1 MLLLPPLF
9 EPYNLY
15 AFMHNG
21 LLKNYVMENKEQ
33 LNQNSESQVQ
43 KENADAVTETVE
55 TNASQPIISKSE
67 KIHIVELIT
76 GKVEH
81 KAPKKTTTAKEKKV
95 VKKKEP
101 IEKPILDEAKAEIKQ
116 EPAKII
122 SEHDKHR
129 IIRLMS
135 SNFNPQQQEGIND
148 TATLKEDEEHLGDLA
163 EQEYDYE
170 NMNKQELV
178 ELLEEVVQEKDIK
191 IIKNQVGN
199 IKSAFLHKNREE
211 KAKLKENFIAQGGK
225 EEEFKATEDPL
236 EQRFNAAF
244 NIFKHNKH
252 TYIEQ
257 LEKQKQLNLNEK
269 VKVLEE
275 MKNIINSNEPLKK
288 TYDEFRRLQERW
300 KEIGMVPATELSN
313 LWQNYHFYVDRFFDK
328 VRINKELRDLDLKKN
343 LESKIRLC
351 EKVEELILEKS
362 VIKSFKLL
370 QKYHE
375 DWRNIGLVPLDKKDD
390 LWERF
395 KTATDKI
402 NDRRKEHY
410 KVIQEQQE
418 TNYQKKLVFC
428 EKAEELVAE
437 LPDTIKGW
445 QKKTENITGLLSEWK
460 KTGRAPRQVNDEVW
474 ANFKSSLD
482 AFFDAKRNFFA
493 DLKEQQMNNY
503 NLKLDLCHSAEKL
516 KDSNDWKNTTNE
528 LIRLQKEWKKIG
540 PVPKR
545 HSDKIWKRFRASC
558 DEFFNRKASYF
569 KDIHKVEAENLKKK
583 EELIEAIKNFN
594 IQEDRSANLEA
605 LKGFQRKWVE
615 IGHVPFNQKDKLQ
628 SVYREHIDKLFD
640 TLSVNRMEM
649 TAQNYKQHIKELME
663 SSDSSQRLSRE
674 RNYLSNK
681 LRGLKEEITV
691 WENNIGFF
699 SKSNKPNKLKDD
711 FEKKINKAKHELE
724 VIQGKIKAINQAS
737 K

>member
-1 MLLLPPLF
+1 MLLLY

-15 AFMHNG
+15 ALWHCG
-21 LLKNYVMENKEQ
+21 LLKNYVMENNEQ

-43 KENADAVTETVE
+43 NENADAVTETVE
-55 TNASQPIISKSE
+55 TNVPQPIISKSE

-81 KAPKKTTTAKEKKV
+81 KASKKATTAKKKKA
-95 VKKKEP
+95 VKKKEHIEEP
-101 IEKPILDEAKAEIKQ
+101 IIDGSVAEEKQVPV
-116 EPAKII
+116 KII

-135 SNFNPQQQEGIND
+135 SNFNPQQQEAIND
-148 TATLKEDEEHLGDLA
+148 TASIKEDEEHLGDLA
-163 EQEYDYE
+163 EQEQEYDFE

-178 ELLEEVVQEKDIK
+178 ELLEDVVQEKDIK

-211 KAKLKENFIAQGGK
+211 KAKLKESFIAQGGK

-252 TYIEQ
+252 TFLEQ
-257 LEKQKQLNLNEK
+257 LEKQKQVNLNEK

-275 MKNIINSNEPLKK
+275 MKSIINSNEPLKK

-300 KEIGMVPATELSN
+300 KEIGMVPASELSN

-375 DWRNIGLVPLDKKDD
+375 EWRNIGLVPLDKKDD

-402 NDRRKEHY
+402 NERRKEHY
-410 KVIQEQQE
+410 KVIQDQQE
-418 TNYQKKLVFC
+418 ANYQKKLVFC

-437 LPDTIKGW
+437 LPDTIKSW
-445 QKKTENITGLLSEWK
+445 QKKTEDITNLLNEWK

-482 AFFDAKRNFFA
+482 TFFEAKRNFFA

-503 NLKLDLCHSAEKL
+503 NLKLDLCNRAEKL
-516 KDSNDWKNTTNE
+516 KDSDDWKNTTNE

-545 HSDKIWKRFRASC
+545 HSNKIWKRFRASC
-558 DEFFNRKASYF
+558 DEFFNRKAAYF

-583 EELIEAIKNFN
+583 EELIEEIKNFK
-594 IQEDRSANLEA
+594 IQENRSANLEA

-615 IGHVPFNQKDKLQ
+615 IGHVPFNQKDRLQ
-628 SVYREHIDKLFD
+628 SAYREQIDKLFD
-640 TLSVNRMEM
+640 ALSVNRMEM
-649 TAQNYKQHIKELME
+649 TAQNYKQHIEELMNGQ
-663 SSDSSQRLSRE
+663 DSSQRLSRE

-681 LRGLKEEITV
+681 LRSLKEDITV

-699 SKSNKPNKLKDD
+699 SNSNKSNKLKED

-724 VIQGKIKAINQAS
+724 VIQGKIKAIDQAS

>member
-1 MLLLPPLF
+1 MLPLL

-15 AFMHNG
+15 ALWHCG

-33 LNQNSESQVQ
+33 LNQNSESQIQ
-43 KENADAVTETVE
+43 NENAETVIETVE
-55 TNASQPIISKSE
+55 TNASRPIISTSE
-67 KIHIVELIT
+67 KAHIIELIT

-81 KAPKKTTTAKEKKV
+81 KAPKKDASEKKKTVAKE
-95 VKKKEP
+95 KEP
-101 IEKPILDEAKAEIKQ
+101 IEEPLLDKQ
-116 EPAKII
+116 ETEEKQDSAKII

-148 TATLKEDEEHLGDLA
+148 TASLKEDEEHLGDLA
-163 EQEYDYE
+163 EQEQEYDYE

-178 ELLEEVVQEKDIK
+178 ELLEEVVQEKDIN

-252 TYIEQ
+252 TFLEQ
-257 LEKQKQLNLNEK
+257 LEKQKQINLQEK

-275 MKNIINSNEPLKK
+275 MKNIIDSNEPLKK
-288 TYDEFRRLQERW
+288 TYDEFRKLQERW
-300 KEIGMVPATELSN
+300 KEIGMVPASELSN

-343 LESKIRLC
+343 LESKIKLC

-375 DWRNIGLVPLDKKDD
+375 EWRNIGLVPIDKKDD

-402 NDRRKEHY
+402 NERRKEHY
-410 KVIQEQQE
+410 KVIQKQQE
-418 TNYQKKLVFC
+418 ENYQKKLAFC

-445 QKKTENITGLLSEWK
+445 QNKTEDITNLLNEWK

-482 AFFDAKRNFFA
+482 TFFEAKRNFFA
-493 DLKEQQMNNY
+493 NLKEQQMNNY
-503 NLKLDLCHSAEKL
+503 NLKLDLCNRAEKL
-516 KDSNDWKNTTNE
+516 KDSDDWKNTTNE

-545 HSDKIWKRFRASC
+545 HSNKIWKRFRAAC
-558 DEFFNRKASYF
+558 DEFFNRKAEYF
-569 KDIHKVEAENLKKK
+569 KDIRKIEAENLKKK
-583 EELIEAIKNFN
+583 EELIEEIKNYK

-605 LKGFQRKWVE
+605 LKEFQRRWVE

-628 SVYREHIDKLFD
+628 SAYRTQIDKLFD
-640 TLSVNRMEM
+640 TLSVNRIEM
-649 TAQNYKQHIKELME
+649 TAQNYKTHIEELME
-663 SSDSSQRLSRE
+663 VPDSSQRLSRE

-681 LRGLKEEITV
+681 LRSLKEDITV

-699 SKSNKPNKLKDD
+699 SNSNKSNKLKED
-711 FEKKINKAKHELE
+711 FEKKIKKAKHELE
-724 VIQGKIKAINQAS
+724 IIQGKIKAINQAL